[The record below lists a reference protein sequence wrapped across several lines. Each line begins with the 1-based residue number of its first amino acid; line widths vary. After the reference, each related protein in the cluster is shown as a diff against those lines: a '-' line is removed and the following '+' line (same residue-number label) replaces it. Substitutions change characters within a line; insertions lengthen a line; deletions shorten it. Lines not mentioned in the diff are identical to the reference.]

1 MEGCVD
7 AGGGVGGLG
16 GGAISCLVMAL
27 VLASA
32 VLSCIGSLIIG
43 GLCWNL
49 VTFRAYA
56 HLVENGLTLVLG
68 DNLGGCIFLST
79 TGMGPVG

>member
-1 MEGCVD
+1 MGWCGGAREGCSLSGRREGICRDVEGCVD
-7 AGGGVGGLG
+7 AGVGVGGLGG

-43 GLCWNL
+43 GLC
-49 VTFRAYA
+49 
-56 HLVENGLTLVLG
+56 
-68 DNLGGCIFLST
+68 
-79 TGMGPVG
+79 

>member
-7 AGGGVGGLG
+7 AGVGVGGLG
-16 GGAISCLVMAL
+16 GGTISCLVMAL

-43 GLCWNL
+43 GLC
-49 VTFRAYA
+49 
-56 HLVENGLTLVLG
+56 
-68 DNLGGCIFLST
+68 
-79 TGMGPVG
+79 